1 MKELSNSGSYEV
13 KNYADL
19 GVLFVHILLDLHN
32 SVFTPYSA
40 SFVNHRNVTAFSKSS
55 FFKMLSV
62 QNIVVRSLI
71 YETLFTRQIY
81 HHIPAVILDQGT
93 RDPLSTQRTGF
104 YIAQREMG

>member
-1 MKELSNSGSYEV
+1 M
-13 KNYADL
+13 
-19 GVLFVHILLDLHN
+19 F
-32 SVFTPYSA
+32 
-40 SFVNHRNVTAFSKSS
+40 
-55 FFKMLSV
+55 SV

-93 RDPLSTQRTGF
+93 KDPLSTQNTEF

>member
-1 MKELSNSGSYEV
+1 MEQLSNLGSYDG

-19 GVLFVHILLDLHN
+19 GSLFIHILLDLHN
-32 SVFTPYSA
+32 SVFTPCSA
-40 SFVNHRNVTAFSKSS
+40 SFNNIIVSHRKVPLI
-55 FFKMLSV
+55 FKMFSV

-93 RDPLSTQRTGF
+93 RDPLSTQKTGF
-104 YIAQREMG
+104 YIA